1 MTALI
6 VLLLLVALVSGGF
19 GVANGLWWLL
29 VIAAVLFVVSGF
41 TGFYGRGHHH

>member
-6 VLLLLVALVSGGF
+6 VLLLLVALVAGDF

-29 VIAAVLFVVSGF
+29 VIAAVVFLVTGF
-41 TGFYGRGHHH
+41 TGYYGRGHHH